1 MSRMNHFNASVQQDG
16 VTGMKELLSKFPE
29 VLETNLS
36 TLFNKIPDLVAARD
50 FNVRKCSLKLLE
62 YIIQSI
68 SYEKISPFFPLL
80 NAQLMCSM
88 NHIALD
94 IQKDSHLMLDLLL
107 TNIPQLVST
116 VTMEILPN
124 FLEQISC
131 RDDSKAGKRILAMNP
146 NQRLTSLKWRK
157 EVLTRIHR
165 LLYLLLEKK
174 KSKDNSTNCVSNSEI
189 NRCPLYNKRDFNVK
203 FNFQKPGHTATEMV
217 TSNNKLQDFVS
228 HLFPLLIETWVEAM
242 AGEQLSKASGGS
254 LIGAE
259 SAELLVCMTNIIFT
273 VWNILN
279 QSENRTEVLNWF
291 QTEYGDLLIRN
302 FIQRFPFS
310 ARVEPKKK
318 NMKIDSQC
326 REQNLILCF
335 IWTQINLKSSP
346 KFAKSIFNYL
356 SGLFQTADQQSL
368 TSIEIEQLRNI
379 FMTACCKKN
388 HHSHINNVIGAAVDF
403 SGRIRAD
410 RKDRLLLNKTLIE
423 VGLSV
428 NDIENIPQLKKWI
441 DSCPSLLQEANNI
454 VLLGSINRVMNRN
467 ATSLM
472 NGKKEVAQLLE
483 RSAHYSNK
491 FVYWKPVFDFFYWT
505 CRDSSDVQCVLDA
518 VPAIIERLE
527 DKEIQCYGSTILLA
541 IREFNKC

>member
-1 MSRMNHFNASVQQDG
+1 
-16 VTGMKELLSKFPE
+16 
-29 VLETNLS
+29 
-36 TLFNKIPDLVAARD
+36 
-50 FNVRKCSLKLLE
+50 
-62 YIIQSI
+62 
-68 SYEKISPFFPLL
+68 
-80 NAQLMCSM
+80 
-88 NHIALD
+88 
-94 IQKDSHLMLDLLL
+94 
-107 TNIPQLVST
+107 
-116 VTMEILPN
+116 
-124 FLEQISC
+124 
-131 RDDSKAGKRILAMNP
+131 MNP

-242 AGEQLSKASGGS
+242 AGEQLSKASGIVTIPFLIPISRLILFFPSVIHQGGS

-356 SGLFQTADQQSL
+356 SGKLNNNNQFNI
-368 TSIEIEQLRNI
+368 SIFI
-379 FMTACCKKN
+379 
-388 HHSHINNVIGAAVDF
+388 
-403 SGRIRAD
+403 
-410 RKDRLLLNKTLIE
+410 
-423 VGLSV
+423 
-428 NDIENIPQLKKWI
+428 
-441 DSCPSLLQEANNI
+441 
-454 VLLGSINRVMNRN
+454 
-467 ATSLM
+467 
-472 NGKKEVAQLLE
+472 
-483 RSAHYSNK
+483 
-491 FVYWKPVFDFFYWT
+491 
-505 CRDSSDVQCVLDA
+505 
-518 VPAIIERLE
+518 
-527 DKEIQCYGSTILLA
+527 
-541 IREFNKC
+541 